1 MGEREEVVAAG
12 ADLTRR
18 CQIDRAPRDLPGMT
32 HRSRPHRRVAAPVSA
47 ILVAISLTLT
57 LASCGGP
64 SPEEQAR
71 AKAAA
76 QAARERQE
84 AEIERLAQQAAS
96 TREGAC
102 RDGLGKLLTSAGEL
116 NSRLKVGLNYSE
128 YFEQV
133 ADLRVA
139 YDSSNFDD
147 LELPCIQ
154 GVGVRLERALNE
166 FAGAARSWQRC
177 MDDYA
182 CDDDANTSR
191 LQTRWGTADQQIEA
205 AKDALDELGNPDDE
219 MREQA
224 KATLAKGRT
233 TPE

>member
-1 MGEREEVVAAG
+1 
-12 ADLTRR
+12 
-18 CQIDRAPRDLPGMT
+18 MT
-32 HRSRPHRRVAAPVSA
+32 HPSRPNRRAAA
-47 ILVAISLTLT
+47 LIGAALLAAALTPT

-71 AKAAA
+71 AKAADE
-76 QAARERQE
+76 AARERKD
-84 AEIERLAQQAAS
+84 AEIERLAEQAAS
-96 TREGAC
+96 TREEAC
-102 RDGLGKLLTSAGEL
+102 QDGLGELLTRAGEL

-128 YFEQV
+128 YFDQV

-177 MDDYA
+177 MDEYA
-182 CDDDANTSR
+182 CDDDANTRR
-191 LQTRWGTADQQIEA
+191 LQTRWSTADQQIEA
-205 AKDALDELGNPDDE
+205 AKDALDELGDPDDE
-219 MREQA
+219 LRQQA
-224 KATLAKGRT
+224 KATLAKGGT

>member
-1 MGEREEVVAAG
+1 
-12 ADLTRR
+12 
-18 CQIDRAPRDLPGMT
+18 MT
-32 HRSRPHRRVAAPVSA
+32 HPSRRVSRAARLIAAALVSA
-47 ILVAISLTLT
+47 SLAPA

-96 TREGAC
+96 TREEAC

-116 NSRLKVGLNYSE
+116 NSRLTIGLDYSE
-128 YFEQV
+128 YFDQV

-139 YDSSNFDD
+139 YDSSSFDD
-147 LELPCIQ
+147 LELRCIQ

-166 FAGAARSWQRC
+166 FAGAARSWDRC
-177 MDDYA
+177 VDDYA
-182 CDDDANTSR
+182 CDNDDNTRR
-191 LQTRWGTADQQIEA
+191 LQARWATAGQQIQA
-205 AKDALDELGNPDDE
+205 AKDALDELGDPDDDL
-219 MREQA
+219 REQA
-224 KATLAKGRT
+224 KATLAKSRT